1 MGCGRECVHC
11 VQCVFV
17 TVALGVRSKTDIK
30 PMKRMSNRLLYYNHH
45 YYCYYSKQ
53 FNLNDHL
60 SVVRPAIS
68 TVVNST
74 IVDAV
79 NRMSWQNAAKLN
91 VQ

>member
-1 MGCGRECVHC
+1 MCTVF
-11 VQCVFV
+11 VFV

-30 PMKRMSNRLLYYNHH
+30 PMKRMSNRLLYYNH
-45 YYCYYSKQ
+45 YYYYYSKP

-60 SVVRPAIS
+60 SVVRTAIS